1 MRDNALSCAA
11 EDDQKPMMHL
21 TDTTIYLAGAA
32 PAATDSLGQSLDA
45 RFEPDHFRA
54 LTGRRAR

>member
-1 MRDNALSCAA
+1 
-11 EDDQKPMMHL
+11 MMHL

-32 PAATDSLGQSLDA
+32 PAATDSNWPNLDV
-45 RFEPDHFRA
+45 RFEPDRFGA

>member
-1 MRDNALSCAA
+1 
-11 EDDQKPMMHL
+11 MMHL

-32 PAATDSLGQSLDA
+32 SAATDSLGQSLDA